1 MRTTQRTSVPCR
13 LFLTAIV
20 VCVLG
25 AARADDPPS
34 SAGTM
39 RYGSKKT
46 ALKHFVAYERKNSD
60 ETRMVLLSSD
70 RPIKAADIQKVLDE
84 NDGSDDT
91 LRLNQTFL
99 KVIFSPEGE
108 VENCSAET
116 ETGFFNTS
124 SDLSGEMVRSGDRIH
139 GKVTLSPPKS
149 SRLDAD
155 VQLEFNVP
163 LLGSKEAA
171 AELARPKPPR
181 EPVKPNVTGFFKGNG
196 KDAKLAFIS
205 ASTREP
211 FNDQNTILILLT
223 QKDHSKDQK
232 PDFNANFGRFGN
244 ALIISCFEDGRIFG
258 CQVVHEAHGDRQGFS
273 SVGAIRIHE
282 FDYEGG
288 QLTGTVKTDGEQE
301 FFGQTWEVELKI
313 AASVIATPGIESAT
327 QKPESETPKV
337 SARKTRKKERDSS
350 SKSATKKAAPPA
362 AKLKIKELAI
372 FEGQEDVQYKK
383 LVEQAAF
390 ASDKNYKLLAKD
402 LIKKLDDQGWE
413 SDGSDLIGVSAI
425 IKRKKDGAELT
436 IFVKPSGNGSTVTV
450 MTEGLDWDD

>member
-1 MRTTQRTSVPCR
+1 
-13 LFLTAIV
+13 
-20 VCVLG
+20 
-25 AARADDPPS
+25 
-34 SAGTM
+34 
-39 RYGSKKT
+39 
-46 ALKHFVAYERKNSD
+46 
-60 ETRMVLLSSD
+60 
-70 RPIKAADIQKVLDE
+70 
-84 NDGSDDT
+84 
-91 LRLNQTFL
+91 
-99 KVIFSPEGE
+99 
-108 VENCSAET
+108 
-116 ETGFFNTS
+116 
-124 SDLSGEMVRSGDRIH
+124 
-139 GKVTLSPPKS
+139 
-149 SRLDAD
+149 
-155 VQLEFNVP
+155 
-163 LLGSKEAA
+163 
-171 AELARPKPPR
+171 
-181 EPVKPNVTGFFKGNG
+181 
-196 KDAKLAFIS
+196 
-205 ASTREP
+205 
-211 FNDQNTILILLT
+211 
-223 QKDHSKDQK
+223 
-232 PDFNANFGRFGN
+232 
-244 ALIISCFEDGRIFG
+244 
-258 CQVVHEAHGDRQGFS
+258 
-273 SVGAIRIHE
+273 VGAIRIHE